1 MKKFIIAFMLC
12 LSLIV
17 LFCMNVY
24 ATENEDVKMKG
35 NVESS
40 LKVNS
45 DTISKISVTEGE
57 TVVKVYNLSIVEA
70 FSRCNTIEEMINEWS
85 VFSPDYLVISNDVA
99 VKEIVNFDS
108 NGEKL
113 DSYSPS
119 KNEAEIYA
127 FSVKEII
134 KNDGIKL
141 VSPEMKISNAYYISG
156 ESIPGDGV
164 AVYYET
170 NAGKYVYYNQ
180 GTEEY
185 IVPLERF
192 VEMMKEVDSRRG
204 PATPPGA
211 NISISTLF
219 DLSEFN
225 IKSES
230 FNVKA
235 NPLSNNNVIQD
246 PTADIEA
253 TKFPVKEIARG
264 VALFVCVLFAVLVS
278 VHIVK
283 SKRLNTK

>member
-1 MKKFIIAFMLC
+1 MKKFFIAFMLC

>member
-1 MKKFIIAFMLC
+1 MKKIFIAFMLC

-85 VFSPDYLVISNDVA
+85 VFSPDYLVISNDVS

-141 VSPEMKISNAYYISG
+141 VSCEIKISNAYYISG

>member
-1 MKKFIIAFMLC
+1 MKKIFIAFMLC

-85 VFSPDYLVISNDVA
+85 VFSPDYLVISNDA
-99 VKEIVNFDS
+99 TVKEIVNFDS

-113 DSYSPS
+113 DSYSPNE
-119 KNEAEIYA
+119 NEAEIYA
-127 FSVKEII
+127 FSAKEII

>member
-1 MKKFIIAFMLC
+1 MKKIFIAFMLC

-119 KNEAEIYA
+119 KNEAEMYA

-141 VSPEMKISNAYYISG
+141 VSCEIKISNAYYISG

>member
-1 MKKFIIAFMLC
+1 MKKIFIAFMLC

-24 ATENEDVKMKG
+24 AIENEDVEMKG

-85 VFSPDYLVISNDVA
+85 VFSPDYLVISNDA
-99 VKEIVNFDS
+99 TVKEIVNFDS

-113 DSYSPS
+113 DSYSPNE
-119 KNEAEIYA
+119 NEAEIYA
-127 FSVKEII
+127 FSAKEII